1 MNRHRFSGYSLFA
14 VVPCSIRVVG
24 GFAQATTISPATLA
38 HELSQG

>member
-1 MNRHRFSGYSLFA
+1 MNRHRFSGFSLFA
-14 VVPCSIRVVG
+14 VVACSIRAGG